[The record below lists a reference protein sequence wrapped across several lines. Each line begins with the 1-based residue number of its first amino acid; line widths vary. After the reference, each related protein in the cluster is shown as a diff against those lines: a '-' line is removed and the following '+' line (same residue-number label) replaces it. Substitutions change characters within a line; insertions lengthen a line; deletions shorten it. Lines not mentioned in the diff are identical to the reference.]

1 MKDYYEILEVNRLA
15 SSEVIEKAYKVLVQ
29 KYHPDKQQGI
39 AKTYCE
45 NKMQE
50 INEAYEVLSNP
61 FLKEQYDAEIQR
73 EELEKQRIYEEQQ
86 NFYHEQQRIYHEQQ
100 EQQIRQDESTMKNK
114 KRRKK
119 LDNAEGVYQVG
130 TFSAIL
136 ALTKKLFKDRKFSMD
151 NFEAPSKK
159 GVFAIMLTII
169 IVIIIG
175 VILWFIPFTNGWMR
189 ELLFE
194 NPLFNWIGGLF
205 S

>member
-1 MKDYYEILEVNRLA
+1 MKNYYEILEVNRLA
-15 SSEVIEKAYKVLVQ
+15 SSEVIEKAYRVLVQ

-61 FLKEQYDAEIQR
+61 FLKEQYDAEIQK
-73 EELEKQRIYEEQQ
+73 EEIGRNKIYQGQQ
-86 NFYHEQQRIYHEQQ
+86 NFYQEQQEEIEQEQQ
-100 EQQIRQDESTMKNK
+100 EQQNIFNRRKRKNK
-114 KRRKK
+114 I
-119 LDNAEGVYQVG
+119 DNSEEVYRVG
-130 TFSAIL
+130 TFSAIV
-136 ALTKKLFKDRKFSMD
+136 ALSKKLFKNRFSMD

-159 GVFAIMLTII
+159 GIIAVILTII

-175 VILWFIPFTNGWMR
+175 VILWFIPFTNSWMR

-194 NPLFNWIGGLF
+194 NPLFNWIGGIF

>member
-1 MKDYYEILEVNRLA
+1 MKNYYEILEVNRLA
-15 SSEVIEKAYKVLVQ
+15 SSEIIEKAYKVLVQ

-61 FLKEQYDAEIQR
+61 FLKEQYDAEIYR
-73 EELEKQRIYEEQQ
+73 EELEKQKIYEEQQ
-86 NFYHEQQRIYHEQQ
+86 HFYQEQQRIYQ
-100 EQQIRQDESTMKNK
+100 EQNMKQNRSTINNK
-114 KRRKK
+114 KSREK
-119 LDNAEGVYQVG
+119 LDNAEGVYKVG
-130 TFSAIL
+130 SFSAIV
-136 ALTKKLFKDRKFSMD
+136 ALTKKLFSDRKFSID
-151 NFEAPSKK
+151 NIVAPSKK
-159 GVFAIMLTII
+159 GIIAVLLTII
-169 IVIIIG
+169 IIIIIG
-175 VILWFIPFTNGWMR
+175 IILWFIPFTNGWMR